1 MQQNPQSL
9 SLEEVMFRE
18 TGPFPAVYDSSLN
31 LTVIFDPET
40 SLPYIIRAPE
50 NHLIYGPST
59 SDFLLTNYTTV
70 AEMKFPQN
78 VGLVY
83 NQKNL
88 IFQSLRDIVTVNP
101 SFPDDF
107 FAGLPESQIHQTYS
121 TLPPSAP
128 EESSEFGAAEVFE
141 NK

>member
-1 MQQNPQSL
+1 MQQNPHSL
-9 SLEEVMFRE
+9 SLEEIMFRE
-18 TGPFPAVYDSSLN
+18 TGPFPAVYDRSLN

-40 SLPYIIRAPE
+40 YLPYIIRAPE

-59 SDFLLTNYTTV
+59 NDFLVTNYTTV
-70 AEMKFPQN
+70 AGMKFPQN
-78 VGLVY
+78 VELVY

-88 IFQSLRDIVTVNP
+88 IFQSLRDTITVNP
-101 SFPDDF
+101 SFPEDF
-107 FAGLPESQIHQTYS
+107 FTGLPESQIHQTYS

-128 EESSEFGAAEVFE
+128 EVSSKFGTAEVFE